1 MNNMKLRLLVLIGL
15 LTSLLVSAQAQTSN
29 NDVAF
34 VDAQGKVI
42 PNGTTVVLNAVKEAM
57 FPPGWKEIAG
67 EVYIKNTSDKKLTV
81 TLFSRINSID
91 EGNVTVCALGGCT
104 PLDGDNSTEIGSQ
117 PLLAGS
123 ERESIA
129 IEHTYE
135 HSEKG
140 SITLKLTIKESDSE
154 QQIEGLSITIKFD
167 TDPTAIA
174 GVASQKGLT
183 YDVFN
188 TQGTLLYKQLTSLAG
203 LPKGLYLVRQQSAKG
218 ITTIKKYVI
227 H

>member
-1 MNNMKLRLLVLIGL
+1 MKLRLLVFIGL
-15 LTSLLVSAQAQTSN
+15 LTSLFVSAQAQTST

-34 VDAQGKVI
+34 VDAQGKII
-42 PNGTTVVLNAVKEAM
+42 PNGTTVVLNAVKDAM

-67 EVYIKNTSDKKLTV
+67 EVYIKNMSDKNLTV
-81 TLFSRINSID
+81 TLFSRINNID
-91 EGNVTVCALGGCT
+91 AGNVKVCALGGCT
-104 PLDGDNSTEIGSQ
+104 PLEEDNSTEIGSQ
-117 PLLAGS
+117 MLFAGS

-140 SITLKLTIKESDSE
+140 SITLKLTTKGLGSE
-154 QQIEGLSITIKFD
+154 QEIEGSTIIVKFD
-167 TDPTAIA
+167 TNPTGIVE
-174 GVASQKGLT
+174 VASQKGLT

-188 TQGTLLYKQLTSLAG
+188 TQGSLLYKQLTSLSG
-203 LPKGLYLVRQQSAKG
+203 LSKGLYLVKQMSAKG
-218 ITTIKKYVI
+218 VTTTKKYVI

>member
-1 MNNMKLRLLVLIGL
+1 MKLRLLVLIEL

-42 PNGTTVVLNAVKEAM
+42 PNGTTVVLNAVKDAM

-67 EVYIKNTSDKKLTV
+67 EVYIKNTSDKNLTV
-81 TLFSRINSID
+81 TLFSRINSVD
-91 EGNVTVCALGGCT
+91 EGKVTVCALGGCT
-104 PLDGDNSTEIGSQ
+104 PLEEDNSTEIGSQ
-117 PLLAGS
+117 KLRAGS
-123 ERESIA
+123 EREFIA

-140 SITLKLTIKESDSE
+140 SITLKLTTKESESE
-154 QQIEGLSITIKFD
+154 QQIEGPSITVKFD

-188 TQGTLLYKQLTSLAG
+188 TQGMLLYKQITSLSN
-203 LPKGLYLVRQQSAKG
+203 LPKGIYIVKKKG
-218 ITTIKKYVI
+218 VASTKKYVVR
-227 H
+227 

>member
-1 MNNMKLRLLVLIGL
+1 MKLRLLVFIGL
-15 LTSLLVSAQAQTSN
+15 LTSLFISAQAQTST

-34 VDAQGKVI
+34 VDAQGKII
-42 PNGTTVVLNAVKEAM
+42 PNGTTVVLNAVKDAM

-67 EVYIKNTSDKKLTV
+67 EVYIKNTSDKDLKV

-91 EGNVTVCALGGCT
+91 GGNVTVCALGGCT
-104 PLDGDNSTEIGSQ
+104 PVEEGNSTEIGSQ
-117 PLLAGS
+117 NLLAGS

-140 SITLKLTIKESDSE
+140 SITLKLTTKELGSE
-154 QQIEGLSITIKFD
+154 QEIEGPTIIVKFD
-167 TDPTAIA
+167 TNPTGIVE
-174 GVASQKGLT
+174 VASQKGLT

-218 ITTIKKYVI
+218 ITTIKKCVI

>member
-1 MNNMKLRLLVLIGL
+1 MKLRLLVLIGL

-81 TLFSRINSID
+81 TLFSSID
-91 EGNVTVCALGGCT
+91 NIEEGKVTVCALGGCT
-104 PLDGDNSTEIGSQ
+104 PLDEDNSTEIGSQ
-117 PLLAGS
+117 MLLAGS

-140 SITLKLTIKESDSE
+140 SITLKLTTKELGSE
-154 QQIEGLSITIKFD
+154 QEIDRKS
-167 TDPTAIA
+167 
-174 GVASQKGLT
+174 V
-183 YDVFN
+183 V
-188 TQGTLLYKQLTSLAG
+188 
-203 LPKGLYLVRQQSAKG
+203 
-218 ITTIKKYVI
+218 
-227 H
+227 

>member
-1 MNNMKLRLLVLIGL
+1 MKLRLLVLIGL

-42 PNGTTVVLNAVKEAM
+42 PNGTTVVLNAVKDAM

-67 EVYIKNTSDKKLTV
+67 EVYIKNMSDKNLTV

-91 EGNVTVCALGGCT
+91 GGNVTVCALGGCT
-104 PLDGDNSTEIGSQ
+104 PVEEGNSTEIGSQ

-140 SITLKLTIKESDSE
+140 SITLKLTTKESDSE
-154 QQIEGLSITIKFD
+154 QQIEGPSITVKFD

-174 GVASQKGLT
+174 GVASLKGLT

-188 TQGTLLYKQLTSLAG
+188 TQGMLLYKQITSLSN
-203 LPKGLYLVRQQSAKG
+203 LPKGIYLVRQQSAKG
-218 ITTIKKYVI
+218 VTTIKKCVI

>member
-1 MNNMKLRLLVLIGL
+1 MKLRLLVLIGL

-42 PNGTTVVLNAVKEAM
+42 PNGTTVVLNAVKDAM

-67 EVYIKNTSDKKLTV
+67 EVYIKNTSDKDLTV
-81 TLFSRINSID
+81 TLYSRINNID
-91 EGNVTVCALGGCT
+91 GGSVTVCALGGCT
-104 PLDGDNSTEIGSQ
+104 PLEEDNSTEIGSQ
-117 PLLAGS
+117 KLRAGS
-123 ERESIA
+123 EREFIA

-154 QQIEGLSITIKFD
+154 QQIEGPSITIKFD

>member
-1 MNNMKLRLLVLIGL
+1 M
-15 LTSLLVSAQAQTSN
+15 
-29 NDVAF
+29 
-34 VDAQGKVI
+34 DAQGKVI
-42 PNGTTVVLNAVKEAM
+42 PNGTTVVLNAVKDAM

-67 EVYIKNTSDKKLTV
+67 EVYIKNTSDKDLTV
-81 TLFSRINSID
+81 TLFSRINSVD
-91 EGNVTVCALGGCT
+91 EGNVTVCALAGCT

>member
-1 MNNMKLRLLVLIGL
+1 MNLRLLVFIGL
-15 LTSLLVSAQAQTSN
+15 LTNLFVSAQAQTSS

-42 PNGTTVVLNAVKEAM
+42 PNGTTVVLNAVKDAM

-67 EVYIKNTSDKKLTV
+67 EVYIKNMSDKDLTV
-81 TLFSRINSID
+81 TLFSRISSIE

-104 PLDGDNSTEIGSQ
+104 PVEEGNSTEIGNQ
-117 PLLAGS
+117 MLFAGS

-140 SITLKLTIKESDSE
+140 SITLKLTTKESKSE
-154 QQIEGLSITIKFD
+154 QQIEGPSITVKFD
-167 TDPTAIA
+167 TNAAGIA
-174 GVASQKGLT
+174 SVASQKGLT

-188 TQGTLLYKQLTSLAG
+188 TQGMLLYKQITSLSN
-203 LPKGLYLVRQQSAKG
+203 LPKGIYIVKQKG
-218 ITTIKKYVI
+218 VTSTKKYVVR
-227 H
+227 

>member
-1 MNNMKLRLLVLIGL
+1 MKLRLLVLIGL

-42 PNGTTVVLNAVKEAM
+42 PNGTTVVLNAVKDAM

-67 EVYIKNTSDKKLTV
+67 EVYIKNTSDKDLTV
-81 TLFSRINSID
+81 TLYSRINNID
-91 EGNVTVCALGGCT
+91 GGSVTVCALGGCT

-140 SITLKLTIKESDSE
+140 SITLKLTTKESESG
-154 QQIEGLSITIKFD
+154 QQIEGPSITIKFD
-167 TDPTAIA
+167 TNPTAIA

-188 TQGTLLYKQLTSLAG
+188 TQGTLLYKQLTSLSG
-203 LPKGLYLVRQQSAKG
+203 LPKGIYILKQTGSKKA
-218 ITTIKKYVI
+218 IKKFVVR
-227 H
+227 

>member
-1 MNNMKLRLLVLIGL
+1 MKLRLLVFIGL
-15 LTSLLVSAQAQTSN
+15 LTSLFVSAQAQTST

-34 VDAQGKVI
+34 VDAQGKII
-42 PNGTTVVLNAVKEAM
+42 PNGTTVVLNAVKDAM

-67 EVYIKNTSDKKLTV
+67 EVYIKNMSDKDLTV
-81 TLFSRINSID
+81 TLFSRINSVD
-91 EGNVTVCALGGCT
+91 EGNVKVCALGGCT
-104 PLDGDNSTEIGSQ
+104 PLEEDNSTEIGSQ
-117 PLLAGS
+117 MLFAGS

-135 HSEKG
+135 HKEKG
-140 SITLKLTIKESDSE
+140 SITLKLTTKESDSE
-154 QQIEGLSITIKFD
+154 QQIEGPSITIKFD

-174 GVASQKGLT
+174 EVASQKGLT

-188 TQGTLLYKQLTSLAG
+188 TQGSLLYKQLTSLSG
-203 LPKGLYLVRQQSAKG
+203 LSKGLYLVKQMSAKG
-218 ITTIKKYVI
+218 VTTTKKYVI

>member
-1 MNNMKLRLLVLIGL
+1 MKLRLLVLIGL
-15 LTSLLVSAQAQTSN
+15 LTSLLGSAQAQTSN

-42 PNGTTVVLNAVKEAM
+42 PNGTTVVLNTVKDAM

-67 EVYIKNTSDKKLTV
+67 EVYIKNTSDKDLTV
-81 TLFSRINSID
+81 TLFSRINSVD
-91 EGNVTVCALGGCT
+91 EGKVTVCALGGCT
-104 PLDGDNSTEIGSQ
+104 PLEEDNSTEIGSQ
-117 PLLAGS
+117 MLFAGS

-135 HSEKG
+135 HKEKG
-140 SITLKLTIKESDSE
+140 SITLKLTTKESDSE
-154 QQIEGLSITIKFD
+154 QQIEGPSITIKFD
-167 TDPTAIA
+167 TNPTAIA

-188 TQGTLLYKQLTSLAG
+188 TQGMLLYKQITSLSN
-203 LPKGLYLVRQQSAKG
+203 LPKGIYIVKQKG
-218 ITTIKKYVI
+218 DASTKKYVVR
-227 H
+227 

>member
-1 MNNMKLRLLVLIGL
+1 MKLRLLVFIGL
-15 LTSLLVSAQAQTSN
+15 LTSLFVSAQAQTST

-34 VDAQGKVI
+34 VDAQGKII
-42 PNGTTVVLNAVKEAM
+42 PNGTTVVLNAVKDAM

-67 EVYIKNTSDKKLTV
+67 EVYIKNMSDKNLTV
-81 TLFSRINSID
+81 TLFSSID
-91 EGNVTVCALGGCT
+91 NIEEGNVTVCALGGCT
-104 PLDGDNSTEIGSQ
+104 PVEEGNSTEIGSQ
-117 PLLAGS
+117 MLLVGS
-123 ERESIA
+123 EKESIA

-135 HSEKG
+135 RSEKG
-140 SITLKLTIKESDSE
+140 SITLKLTTKELGSKQE
-154 QQIEGLSITIKFD
+154 IEGPTIIVKFD
-167 TDPTAIA
+167 TNPTGIA
-174 GVASQKGLT
+174 EVASQKGLT

-218 ITTIKKYVI
+218 VTTTKKYVI

>member
-1 MNNMKLRLLVLIGL
+1 MKLRLLVFIGL
-15 LTSLLVSAQAQTSN
+15 LTSLFVSAQAQTST

-34 VDAQGKVI
+34 VDAQGKII
-42 PNGTTVVLNAVKEAM
+42 PNGTTVVLNAAKDAM

-67 EVYIKNTSDKKLTV
+67 EVYIKNMSDKNLTV
-81 TLFSRINSID
+81 TLFSRINSVD
-91 EGNVTVCALGGCT
+91 EGNVKVCALGGCT
-104 PLDGDNSTEIGSQ
+104 PVEEGNSTEIGSQ
-117 PLLAGS
+117 ILFAGS
-123 ERESIA
+123 EKESIA

-135 HSEKG
+135 RSEKG
-140 SITLKLTIKESDSE
+140 SITLKLTTKESDSE
-154 QQIEGLSITIKFD
+154 QQIEGPSITIKFD

-174 GVASQKGLT
+174 EVASQKGLT

-203 LPKGLYLVRQQSAKG
+203 LPKGLYLVRQQSVKG
-218 ITTIKKYVI
+218 VTTIKKCVI

>member
-1 MNNMKLRLLVLIGL
+1 MKLRLLVLIGL

-42 PNGTTVVLNAVKEAM
+42 PNGTTVVLNAVKDAM
-57 FPPGWKEIAG
+57 FPPGSKEIAG
-67 EVYIKNTSDKKLTV
+67 EVYIKNTSDKDLTV
-81 TLFSRINSID
+81 TLYSRINSID
-91 EGNVTVCALGGCT
+91 GGSVTVCALGGCT
-104 PLDGDNSTEIGSQ
+104 PVEEGNSTEIGSQ
-117 PLLAGS
+117 KLRAGS
-123 ERESIA
+123 EREFIA

-140 SITLKLTIKESDSE
+140 SITLKITTKESESG
-154 QQIEGLSITIKFD
+154 QQIEGPSITIKFD
-167 TDPTAIA
+167 TNPTAIA

-188 TQGTLLYKQLTSLAG
+188 TQGMLLYKQITSLSK
-203 LPKGLYLVRQQSAKG
+203 LPKGIYLVRQQSAKG
-218 ITTIKKYVI
+218 VTTIKKCVI

>member
-1 MNNMKLRLLVLIGL
+1 MKLRLLVLIGL

-42 PNGTTVVLNAVKEAM
+42 PNGTTVVLNAVKDAM

-67 EVYIKNTSDKKLTV
+67 EVYIKNMSDKNLTV

-91 EGNVTVCALGGCT
+91 GGNVTVCALGGCT
-104 PLDGDNSTEIGSQ
+104 PVEEGNSTEIGSQ

-129 IEHTYE
+129 IEHTYG

-140 SITLKLTIKESDSE
+140 SITLKLTTKESESG
-154 QQIEGLSITIKFD
+154 QQIEGPSITIKFY

>member
-1 MNNMKLRLLVLIGL
+1 MKLRLLVLIGL

-81 TLFSRINSID
+81 TLYSRINSLD
-91 EGNVTVCALGGCT
+91 GGSVTVCALGGCT

-140 SITLKLTIKESDSE
+140 SITLKITTKESESG
-154 QQIEGLSITIKFD
+154 QQIEGPSITIKFD
-167 TDPTAIA
+167 TNPTAIA

-218 ITTIKKYVI
+218 VTTIKKCVI

>member
-1 MNNMKLRLLVLIGL
+1 MKLRLLVLIGL
-15 LTSLLVSAQAQTSN
+15 LTSLLGSAQAQTSN

-42 PNGTTVVLNAVKEAM
+42 PNGTTVVLNTVKDAM

-67 EVYIKNTSDKKLTV
+67 EVYIKNTSDKDLTV
-81 TLFSRINSID
+81 TLSCIVDSID

-104 PLDGDNSTEIGSQ
+104 PVEEGNSTEIGSQ

-140 SITLKLTIKESDSE
+140 SITLKLTTKESDSE
-154 QQIEGLSITIKFD
+154 QQIEGPSITIKFD
-167 TDPTAIA
+167 TNPTAIA

-188 TQGTLLYKQLTSLAG
+188 TQGSLLYKQITSLSN
-203 LPKGLYLVRQQSAKG
+203 LPKGIYLVRQQSAKG
-218 ITTIKKYVI
+218 VTTIKKCVI

>member
-1 MNNMKLRLLVLIGL
+1 MKLRLLVLIGL

-42 PNGTTVVLNAVKEAM
+42 PNGTTVVLNAVKDAM

-67 EVYIKNTSDKKLTV
+67 EVYIKNTSDKDLTV
-81 TLFSRINSID
+81 TLFSRINSVD
-91 EGNVTVCALGGCT
+91 EGNVKVCALGGCT
-104 PLDGDNSTEIGSQ
+104 PLEEDNSTEIGSQ
-117 PLLAGS
+117 MLFAGS

-135 HSEKG
+135 HKEKG
-140 SITLKLTIKESDSE
+140 SITLKLTTKESDSE
-154 QQIEGLSITIKFD
+154 QQIEGPSITIKFD

-174 GVASQKGLT
+174 EVASQKGLT

-188 TQGTLLYKQLTSLAG
+188 TQGSLLYKQLTSLSG
-203 LPKGLYLVRQQSAKG
+203 LSKGLYLVKQMSAKG
-218 ITTIKKYVI
+218 VTTTKKYVI

>member
-1 MNNMKLRLLVLIGL
+1 MKLRLLVLIGL
-15 LTSLLVSAQAQTSN
+15 LTSFLVSAQAQTSN

-57 FPPGWKEIAG
+57 FSPGWKEIAG
-67 EVYIKNTSDKKLTV
+67 EVYIKNTSDKDLTV
-81 TLFSRINSID
+81 TLFSRINSVD

-104 PLDGDNSTEIGSQ
+104 PLEEDNSTEIGSQ
-117 PLLAGS
+117 KLGAGS
-123 ERESIA
+123 EKESIA

-140 SITLKLTIKESDSE
+140 SITLKLTTKESDSE
-154 QQIEGLSITIKFD
+154 QQIEGPSITIKFD
-167 TDPTAIA
+167 TNPTAIA

-188 TQGTLLYKQLTSLAG
+188 TQGMLLYKQITSLSN
-203 LPKGLYLVRQQSAKG
+203 LPKGIYIVKQKG
-218 ITTIKKYVI
+218 VASTKKYVVR
-227 H
+227 

>member
-1 MNNMKLRLLVLIGL
+1 MKLRLLVLIGL

-34 VDAQGKVI
+34 VDAQGRVI

-67 EVYIKNTSDKKLTV
+67 EVYIKNTSDKNLTV
-81 TLFSRINSID
+81 TLFSRINSVD
-91 EGNVTVCALGGCT
+91 EGNVTVCALAGCT

>member
-15 LTSLLVSAQAQTSN
+15 LTSLLGSAQAQTSN

-42 PNGTTVVLNAVKEAM
+42 PNGTTVVLNTVKDAM

-67 EVYIKNTSDKKLTV
+67 EVYIKNTSDKDLTV
-81 TLFSRINSID
+81 TLSCIVDSID

-104 PLDGDNSTEIGSQ
+104 PVEEGNSTEIGSQ

-140 SITLKLTIKESDSE
+140 SITLKLTTKESDSE
-154 QQIEGLSITIKFD
+154 QQIEGPSITIKFD
-167 TDPTAIA
+167 TNPTAIA

-188 TQGTLLYKQLTSLAG
+188 TQGMLLYTQITSLSN
-203 LPKGLYLVRQQSAKG
+203 LPKGIYIVKKKG
-218 ITTIKKYVI
+218 VASTKKYVVR
-227 H
+227 